1 MLSNFLLLRYLKSLI
16 YNSVAE
22 LRTFI
27 ILLDYISTSA
37 NLKQTIEIFVV
48 LMYMEIYL
56 RTHT

>member
-1 MLSNFLLLRYLKSLI
+1 MLLRYLKSLI

-48 LMYMEIYL
+48 LIYMEIYL